1 VRAVVAARR
10 TGRFQG
16 AKPMRLSVS
25 LPTASDGKRPGFTLI
40 ELMVVIFIIAILVS
54 LTMSAAIKVLGVQE
68 SINSKLTVEKVND
81 AMHDQWNK
89 TLQQGIKN
97 SRSAATLDQ
106 NAYFA
111 ISALA
116 GTQQNQIE
124 DAKRFQA
131 IYVAYYMKQQFPHS
145 FAEVLLC
152 NQYADP
158 RYKAQ
163 YYNPLGPD
171 QGFVRQLTNLGVT
184 PNDPPLAGESSALLL
199 MALEKAIGGPGRLTD
214 TLGSASVKN
223 QSFPTAGTPIDV
235 RVLKDAW
242 DSPVEFFRWTTN
254 PDVDALAPA
263 SKSLIRNPLDP
274 EGKLI
279 DPNWVND
286 SYTVQ
291 QLFPPTSNRVL
302 FETSCYPVTNP
313 VGNVK
318 NPYAYYYVPVVVSAG
333 ANKVLGLDLQTMLP
347 LPTATAN
354 DLADNIYGYQ
364 VKKE

>member
-1 VRAVVAARR
+1 
-10 TGRFQG
+10 
-16 AKPMRLSVS
+16 MRLSVS

-40 ELMVVIFIIAILVS
+40 ELLIVIAIIAVLLT
-54 LTMSAAIKVLGVQE
+54 LTMSASIKVLGVQE

-81 AMHDQWNK
+81 AVHDQWNK
-89 TLQQGIKN
+89 TLLQGIKN

-106 NAYFA
+106 NAYNA
-111 ISALA
+111 ITGLA
-116 GTQQNQIE
+116 GTQNNQIE

-145 FAEVLLC
+145 FAEVLWC
-152 NQYADP
+152 NQKNDP
-158 RYKAQ
+158 R

-184 PNDPPLAGESSALLL
+184 PNDPPLPGESSALLL
-199 MALEKAIGGPGRLTD
+199 MALEKAIGGPGRLSD
-214 TLGSASVKN
+214 TLGSSSVKN
-223 QSFPTAGTPIDV
+223 QAYPTAAAGVTVDV

-242 DSPVEFFRWTTN
+242 GTPIEFFRWTTN
-254 PDVDALAPA
+254 PDVDALAPV

-279 DPNWVND
+279 DPNWVNGT
-286 SYTVQ
+286 YT
-291 QLFPPTSNRVL
+291 QLNNRVL
-302 FETSCYPVTNP
+302 FEQSCYYVTNP
-313 VGNVK
+313 AGGNT
-318 NPYAYYYVPVVVSAG
+318 PYAYYYVPVIVSAG
-333 ANKVLGLDLQTMLP
+333 PNRALGLDLQTMLP